1 MRTRKRHRL
10 KDILI
15 NHVFDYCYNE
25 VVKKFESEGFK
36 FSSDGPEGFKDPSI
50 QTLIEH
56 SLKKGN
62 SKFYHGTRD
71 SEYCKILVEKDVTQK
86 ALIDKLL
93 HQGFRKGKKL
103 YKHIENAHSFLI
115 VNSYFA
121 QNYHDKN
128 EIRLTEKGLRH
139 YLEGKSFEQTYLI
152 HRNSNI
158 ALILSII
165 SIMVATIAV
174 IITWNIAKTD

>member
-1 MRTRKRHRL
+1 MRPRKRNRL

-25 VVKKFESEGFK
+25 IVKKFESEGFN

-56 SLKKGN
+56 SIKRG
-62 SKFYHGTRD
+62 SSRFYHGTRD
-71 SEYCKILVEKDVTQK
+71 SEYCKILVKKDHTQK
-86 ALIDKLL
+86 TLIDKLL
-93 HQGFRKGKKL
+93 HHGFRKGKKL

-128 EIRLTEKGLRH
+128 EIKLTEKGLRH
-139 YLEGKSFEQTYLI
+139 YLEGKSFEQDYLAN
-152 HRNSNI
+152 RNSNL

-165 SIMVATIAV
+165 SIIIAMVAV
-174 IITWNIAKTD
+174 IITWLISKAA